1 MTTQSHAEDTV
12 MTITQ
17 SPHEAPGVHTEPAAV
32 VLRLEE
38 VRKLYGAFTALDSV
52 SLDLHAGE
60 IVALCGH
67 NGAGKSSL
75 VKLMTGALQP
85 DGGRLIVGGE
95 EMSFRNP
102 RQAQSAGITVVDQE
116 LAVVPVLT
124 VEENLALGS
133 TTEPFF
139 NRRRST
145 HWREVLNEVGL
156 NDVEPSCPLSKLSI
170 AERQLVEIARA
181 LAGQRTTRTGS
192 TGTAGRADVLILD
205 EPTATLSEPEIERVL
220 RAVRGV
226 AASGCAVVFVSHRLG
241 EVLELCSRAVVMR
254 DGRLVADEPTTGLTK
269 DRLIALMLGEVPE
282 PPQRTTALAAGGREI
297 ELANIAVPGR
307 LTEFNLRVRAGEICA
322 LAGQVGSGASTVL
335 RALAGLEPAA
345 SGSVMI
351 GPKRAPLGSPRR
363 AASAGIAY
371 LSNDR
376 KSEGLFLEQSIAR
389 NLVATRIEDLATAGT
404 LRPSVF
410 RRAAQRLAQTVGIK
424 RNRLRHNVGVLS
436 GGNQQKVFIGRAL
449 DRTDVAVLLLD
460 EPTRGVDIGGR
471 ADIHRLLRDAA
482 AGGLAVIFASTELDE
497 LHDLADTVVTMRA
510 GRLVQHYP
518 TRPSAEQILSD
529 MTHESELAEETAP

>member
-1 MTTQSHAEDTV
+1 

-17 SPHEAPGVHTEPAAV
+17 SPHEAPAARTKAAA

-38 VRKLYGAFTALDSV
+38 VSKLYGAFTALDAV
-52 SLDLHAGE
+52 SLELRAGE
-60 IVALCGH
+60 IVGLCGH
-67 NGAGKSSL
+67 NGAGKSTL
-75 VKLMTGALQP
+75 VKLLTGAEQP
-85 DGGRLIVGGE
+85 DGGRLIVGGD

-116 LAVVPVLT
+116 LAVVPVLS
-124 VEENLALGS
+124 VEENLVLGS
-133 TTEPFF
+133 TAEPFF
-139 NRRRST
+139 NRRRSP

-181 LAGQRTTRTGS
+181 LAGQRTRRSGS

-205 EPTATLSEPEIERVL
+205 EPTATLSEPEIERVI

-226 AASGCAVVFVSHRLG
+226 AAGGCAVVFVSHRLG

-254 DGRLVADEPTTGLTK
+254 DGKVVADQPTDGMTK

-282 PPQRTTALAAGGREI
+282 PPQRTAALAAGGREV
-297 ELANIAVPGR
+297 EMASIAVPGR
-307 LTEFNLRVRAGEICA
+307 LTDFNLRLQAGEICA

-345 SGSVMI
+345 SGSVLI
-351 GPKRAPLGSPRR
+351 GGKRVPLGSPRR

-389 NLVATRIEDLATAGT
+389 NLVATRLEDLTTVGA
-404 LRPSVF
+404 LRPSAF
-410 RRAAQRLAQTVGIK
+410 RRAAQRLAQTVGIE
-424 RNRLRHNVGVLS
+424 RHRLGRNVGALS

-471 ADIHRLLRDAA
+471 AEIHRLLRDAA

-510 GRLVQHYP
+510 GRLVQHYL
-518 TRPSAEQILSD
+518 TRPTAEQILAD
-529 MTHESELAEETAP
+529 MTHDSEPDQETTP

>member
-1 MTTQSHAEDTV
+1 

>member
-1 MTTQSHAEDTV
+1 MTTHSHAEDTV
-12 MTITQ
+12 MTIIGSQRETI
-17 SPHEAPGVHTEPAAV
+17 AVRAEPATV
-32 VLRLEE
+32 VLRLDE
-38 VRKLYGAFTALDSV
+38 VTKLYGAFTALDAV
-52 SLDLHAGE
+52 SMDLHAGE

-67 NGAGKSSL
+67 NGAGKSTL
-75 VKLMTGALQP
+75 VRILTGAEQP
-85 DGGRLIVGGE
+85 DSGRLLIGGE
-95 EMSFRNP
+95 ASSFRTP
-102 RQAQSAGITVVDQE
+102 RQAQIAGITVVDQE

-133 TTEPFF
+133 TSEPFF
-139 NRRRST
+139 NRRRSS

-156 NDVEPSCPLSKLSI
+156 NDVDPSCPLSRLSI

-220 RAVRGV
+220 RAVRGI

-241 EVLELCSRAVVMR
+241 EVLALCSRAVVMR
-254 DGRLVADEPTTGLTK
+254 DGKLVADEPTTGLTK
-269 DRLIALMLGEVPE
+269 DRLIALMLGEIPE
-282 PPQRTTALAAGGREI
+282 PPQRTSTPATGGAEI
-297 ELANIAVPGR
+297 QLANIDVPGK
-307 LTEFNLRVRAGEICA
+307 LTDFTLRVRAGEICA

-335 RALAGLEPAA
+335 RAVAGLEPSA
-345 SGSVMI
+345 SGEVLI
-351 GPKRAPLGSPRR
+351 GPKRALLGSPRR
-363 AASAGIAY
+363 AAAAGIAY

-404 LRPSVF
+404 LRPSVL
-410 RRAAQRLAQTVGIK
+410 RRAAQRLAHTVGIK

-471 ADIHRLLRDAA
+471 ADIHRLLREAA

-510 GRLVQHYP
+510 GHLVRHYQ
-518 TRPSAEQILSD
+518 TRPNAEQILSD
-529 MTHESELAEETAP
+529 MTHESEPAEETAP